1 MINDINPNEQ
11 KKLFAYE
18 KEFKF
23 FINLYE
29 NKKLPNKILIKGKKG
44 IGKSTFAFHLI
55 NFILSRDEKFSYDI
69 NNLEINN
76 LSKTYNLIKQSVHPN
91 LFNLYLNDKKKNIE
105 IDSIREVIKF
115 NNHTTLY
122 ENKKIILIDDA
133 EFLNRNSSNALL
145 KIIEEP
151 NPNTIIILILDSSK
165 KILETLNSRFV
176 SFNFNLNFNQSIEI
190 ANKIIGKNIYD
201 FISDDYLNL
210 FLTPGFIIQLYNF
223 SFEEKLDLKNISYKD
238 FIRLII
244 EKSLYKKNNFLIN
257 NFNKLIEIYLNRL
270 IKISDNKERIY
281 INYNKLINNLNFAN
295 KYNLDK
301 DNIYYEFK
309 SKFLNA

>member
-69 NNLEINN
+69 NKLEINN

>member
-1 MINDINPNEQ
+1 MI
-11 KKLFAYE
+11 
-18 KEFKF
+18 
-23 FINLYE
+23 
-29 NKKLPNKILIKGKKG
+29 
-44 IGKSTFAFHLI
+44 
-55 NFILSRDEKFSYDI
+55 
-69 NNLEINN
+69 
-76 LSKTYNLIKQSVHPN
+76 
-91 LFNLYLNDKKKNIE
+91 KKKNIE

>member
-76 LSKTYNLIKQSVHPN
+76 LNKTYNLIKQSVHPN

-151 NPNTIIILILDSSK
+151 NPNTIIILILYSSK

>member
-1 MINDINPNEQ
+1 MDEIRRIQ
-11 KKLFAYE
+11 RF
-18 KEFKF
+18 
-23 FINLYE
+23 
-29 NKKLPNKILIKGKKG
+29 
-44 IGKSTFAFHLI
+44 
-55 NFILSRDEKFSYDI
+55 LSLTTHDGGYRVVIVDPADD
-69 NNLEINN
+69 
-76 LSKTYNLIKQSVHPN
+76 
-91 LFNLYLNDKKKNIE
+91 LNV
-105 IDSIREVIKF
+105 S
-115 NNHTTLY
+115 
-122 ENKKIILIDDA
+122 A
-133 EFLNRNSSNALL
+133 ANALL

-244 EKSLYKKNNFLIN
+244 EKSLNKKNNFLIN